1 MTSRVSSANTS
12 LRFGID
18 LEGMERRLRAR
29 FIGAFRSIFS
39 PVHQV
44 LTTSNIGETLWFRHG
59 LTATT
64 IRIPGYPVG
73 GYDGGIDKILR
84 GWYWVESPSWGSF
97 YHVWEVK
104 SRVSKRLD

>member
-1 MTSRVSSANTS
+1 MREWK
-12 LRFGID
+12 GDYEPD
-18 LEGMERRLRAR
+18 LSGRLDL
-29 FIGAFRSIFS
+29 SFS
-39 PVHQV
+39 PIRQV
-44 LTTSNIGETLWFRHG
+44 STTSNIGETLWFRHG

-64 IRIPGYPVG
+64 IRIPGNPVG

-84 GWYWVESPSWGSF
+84 GWYWVEFPSWESF